1 MGRWRERRRVEE
13 GNRTFRSGSSTL
25 NASQTLLE
33 LGLGS
38 VELGEG
44 RRQVLELL
52 VQLLLNLGE
61 LLGLERVEVDY
72 ARIG

>member
-1 MGRWRERRRVEE
+1 MGSRY
-13 GNRTFRSGSSTL
+13 RTFRGGSSGL
-25 NASQTLLE
+25 HASKAFLE
-33 LGLGS
+33 LVLGS

-61 LLGLERVEVDY
+61 LLGLERVEIDC
-72 ARIG
+72 APRG